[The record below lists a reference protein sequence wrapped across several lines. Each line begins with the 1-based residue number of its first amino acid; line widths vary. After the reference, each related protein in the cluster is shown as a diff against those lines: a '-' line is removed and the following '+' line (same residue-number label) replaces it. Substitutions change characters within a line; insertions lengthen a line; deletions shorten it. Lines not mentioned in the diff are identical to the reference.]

1 MAHNTKREQS
11 AKQKINIIIKK
22 DYTLTESSIPSVKNL
37 NNMRSRQLALNFL
50 AQKGDPTSKNI
61 TLKEFAKQNKIGE
74 NTIRNQIKFLTGET
88 LIIKHNKKS
97 NNIEQYN
104 KKQKQIKSK
113 HKANTSQSDYKASLK
128 GTSAQHAAGSIKDE
142 DWQTAP
148 QAEEEFEKFFDKAF
162 RCNRMKFSDLHKHRV
177 MEFYQIRL
185 GYTHG
190 YHF

>member
-61 TLKEFAKQNKIGE
+61 TLKEFAKQNEIGE

-88 LIIKHNKKS
+88 IMKHNKKS

-128 GTSAQHAAGSIKDE
+128 GTSAQHAAGSIK
-142 DWQTAP
+142 AP
-148 QAEEEFEKFFDKAF
+148 QTEEEFDKIFDKTMNSLTRSTSLTSVSHAHE
-162 RCNRMKFSDLHKHRV
+162 RNSLSNK
-177 MEFYQIRL
+177 
-185 GYTHG
+185 
-190 YHF
+190 

>member
-74 NTIRNQIKFLTGET
+74 NTITNQIKFLTGET
-88 LIIKHNKKS
+88 IIKHNTKS

-142 DWQTAP
+142 DRRG
-148 QAEEEFEKFFDKAF
+148 EDDEEFDKIFDKTM
-162 RCNRMKFSDLHKHRV
+162 NSLSNK
-177 MEFYQIRL
+177 
-185 GYTHG
+185 
-190 YHF
+190 

>member
-22 DYTLTESSIPSVKNL
+22 DYTLTDSSIPSVKNL

-88 LIIKHNKKS
+88 LVKHNKKS

-128 GTSAQHAAGSIKDE
+128 GTSAQHAAGGIKDE

-148 QAEEEFEKFFDKAF
+148 QAEEEFENFFDKAMNSLT
-162 RCNRMKFSDLHKHRV
+162 RSTSLTSASHAHERNSLSNK
-177 MEFYQIRL
+177 
-185 GYTHG
+185 
-190 YHF
+190 

>member
-1 MAHNTKREQS
+1 MTHNTKREQS

-61 TLKEFAKQNKIGE
+61 TLKEFAKLNKIGE

-88 LIIKHNKKS
+88 IIKHNKKS

-113 HKANTSQSDYKASLK
+113 HKANTSQSDYKA
-128 GTSAQHAAGSIKDE
+128 AGSTKDE

-148 QAEEEFEKFFDKAF
+148 QAEEEFDNIFDKTMNSLTRSTSLTSASHAHEP
-162 RCNRMKFSDLHKHRV
+162 NTLSNK
-177 MEFYQIRL
+177 
-185 GYTHG
+185 
-190 YHF
+190 